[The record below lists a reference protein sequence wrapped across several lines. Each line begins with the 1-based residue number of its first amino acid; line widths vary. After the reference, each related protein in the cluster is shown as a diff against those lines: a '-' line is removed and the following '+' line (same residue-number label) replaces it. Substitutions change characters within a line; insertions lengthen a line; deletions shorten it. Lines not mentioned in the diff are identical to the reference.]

1 MMRIL
6 RFGMVF
12 LVAALIAVGGTSASE
27 SGARLQLEVKEFS
40 LKNGMLF
47 LVVERPATPQVAV
60 RLAIRAGS
68 ALEERGKTGIAHMLE
83 HMMFKGTKNFG
94 STDFQK
100 DAELQGRIDAAY
112 DRVKAEQAKRNP
124 DLQVIRENLAEMEQL
139 RLEAQKLYIPQVFSS
154 QLGKNGAVGV
164 NAFTSQDQT
173 QYVASVP
180 SDMIEQWFAIISE
193 QLFEPSWREFY
204 VEKEVVQRE
213 WAFRYINNP
222 EGAAWLDLN
231 ATAYTAH
238 PYRNPVIGWKSD
250 MEGFSTRDAMEF
262 HSKYYHPA
270 NAVCVLAGDVTLA
283 DARRLAERYF
293 ERYPTGPRAPES
305 VTAEPPQQGPRK
317 SVRFLEG
324 ARTPVVRIGFHGARI
339 NTPDFFALD
348 ALTMVLSQG
357 RSARLTQNI
366 VEQGLAVEAWA
377 GNPDQR
383 YGGMLILGGS
393 PNEPAEL
400 KRPGTADEEK
410 RTAYLAACES
420 VERALLAELEKLKT
434 ELVAPQELE
443 RLKKLNRRD
452 FIDRLRSNESVAGTL
467 ATLEVQAGW
476 RYLNDYLGRME
487 AVTPEDIRRVA
498 REYGRSENQTT
509 SYVIPGGAARGPAE
523 AYAEVRSLSGNAAA
537 ERELY
542 QGPLRNH
549 SIYPTPAGWKHPLS
563 FDRHPHRV
571 DYPEAVQMTIGG
583 AQVFFLPDP
592 ELPII
597 DMTIYLR
604 SGAVDLPDSK
614 AGLTDLLDSTII
626 RGGTESYT
634 PVQLAGLLDDNAI
647 KMGVDIGLEETAVK
661 LSVMSS
667 DWEKGLG
674 ILQEVLTR
682 PRFDAKV
689 FGVAKEQEMANLRRQ
704 GEDAQA
710 VAMRE
715 ALIQHFK
722 DHPYGRDPLAALNT
736 IPAITREDMIRFL
749 STYFVPA
756 NMVVAI
762 SGDIQ
767 LEPVRHTLS
776 RFIAG
781 LPAGEP
787 APRPTAA
794 PLTGPPAVALIHKP
808 GQVQSNVVAI
818 LPGLTRADPEF
829 WKLNLLMSVFG
840 GNDSLMYTRLRDDLG
855 YVYSAGFYQTAK
867 WQAGLL
873 VGVIGCKGDKAGDA
887 ILETVNIMK
896 SLHQGIPGRELEL
909 KRLDTLNSFV
919 FNVDTKAELVQ
930 AYSRYAMR
938 REPLDTLNRIQDA
951 FFTST
956 QDELQ
961 HLARRLLDPRK
972 IQVVV
977 VADKTISV
985 SKADGRTIRLEDDL
999 KALSQ
1004 NLGLSFQEIPLR

>member
-1 MMRIL
+1 MRSIK
-6 RFGMVF
+6 FGTVL
-12 LVAALIAVGGTSASE
+12 LVAALIAAGTSNASE
-27 SGARLQLEVKEFS
+27 TSTQLQLDVKEFT

-83 HMMFKGTKNFG
+83 HMMFKGTRNFG
-94 STDFQK
+94 SSDYQK
-100 DAELQGRIDAAY
+100 DATFQARIDASY
-112 DRVKAEQAKRNP
+112 DGVKAEQAKRSP
-124 DLQVIRENLAEMEQL
+124 EPKVIQEKLAEMEQL
-139 RLEAQKLYIPQVFSS
+139 RLDAQKLYIPQVFSS

-173 QYVASVP
+173 QYTASVP
-180 SDMIEQWFAIISE
+180 SDMIEQWFSIISE

-213 WAFRYINNP
+213 WAFRYVNNP

-250 MEGFSTRDAMEF
+250 MERYSTRDAMEF
-262 HSKYYHPA
+262 HSKYYNPA

-283 DARRLAERYF
+283 EVRRLAEMYF
-293 ERYPTGPRAPES
+293 KRYPTGERAPET

-324 ARTPVVRIGFHGARI
+324 ARTPVVRVGFHGARI

-357 RSARLTQNI
+357 RSARMTQNI

-377 GNPDQR
+377 GNPDNR
-383 YGGMLILGGS
+383 YGGMLVLGGS
-393 PNEPAEL
+393 PNEPDQL
-400 KRPGTADEEK
+400 KRPGGAEEEK
-410 RTAYLAACES
+410 RAAYLAACES
-420 VERALLAELEKLKT
+420 LEKVLLAELEKLKT

-476 RYLNDYLGRME
+476 RYLNDYLRNMD

-498 REYGRSENQTT
+498 RQVGRPENKTT
-509 SYVIPGGAARGPAE
+509 SFVIPGAALNRPPE
-523 AYAEVRSLSGNAAA
+523 AYAEVRSISGSAAA
-537 ERELY
+537 GRELY
-542 QGPLRNH
+542 KGSLQNQ

-563 FDRHPHRV
+563 FARHPHRV
-571 DYPEAVQMTIGG
+571 DYPEAVQMAIGG
-583 AQVFFLPDP
+583 AKVFFLPDP
-592 ELPII
+592 ELPLI
-597 DMTIYLR
+597 DMTIYVKA
-604 SGAVDLPDSK
+604 GAVDLQDSE
-614 AGLTDLLDSTII
+614 AGLTDLLDGTII
-626 RGGTESYT
+626 RGGTKSRS
-634 PVQLAGLLDDNAI
+634 PVELAILLDDNAI
-647 KMGVDIGLEETAVK
+647 KMGVDIGLEETAIK

-674 ILQEVLTR
+674 ILQEVLTQ

-689 FGVAKEQEMANLRRQ
+689 LEVAKEQELANLGRQ

-715 ALIQHFK
+715 SMIWHFK
-722 DHPYGRDPLAALNT
+722 GHPYGRDPLAAT
-736 IPAITREDMIRFL
+736 QVIPTITRDALRRFL
-749 STYFVPA
+749 SAHFVPA
-756 NMVVAI
+756 HMVVAV

-767 LEPVRHTLS
+767 PGQVRESLG
-776 RFIAG
+776 RFVSG
-781 LPAGEP
+781 LPAGA
-787 APRPTAA
+787 APQRRLAQPTPTA
-794 PLTGPPAVALIHKP
+794 PVLTLIHKP
-808 GQVQSNVVAI
+808 GQVQSSVVAI
-818 LPGLTRADPEF
+818 LPGITRGDPRY
-829 WKLNLLMSVFG
+829 WKTNLLMSVFG
-840 GNDSLMYTRLRDDLG
+840 GSDSLMYTRLRDDLG

-873 VGVIGCKGDKAGDA
+873 VGIIGCKGDKAGDA
-887 ILETVNIMK
+887 IRETVNIMK

-919 FNVDTKAELVQ
+919 FNVDTQAELVQ

-938 REPLDTLNRIQDA
+938 EEPLDTLGRIQDSYVA
-951 FFTST
+951 ATGE
-956 QDELQ
+956 ELQ
-961 HLARRLLDPRK
+961 GLALQLLDPRE
-972 IQVVV
+972 IQIHV
-977 VADKTISV
+977 VADKTIPV
-985 SKADGRTIRLEDDL
+985 KQPDGTTRSLEEDL
-999 KALSQ
+999 KATARA
-1004 NLGLSFQEIPLR
+1004 LGIPFREIELR

>member
-1 MMRIL
+1 MRFIK
-6 RFGMVF
+6 FGMVV
-12 LVAALIAVGGTSASE
+12 LVAGLIGAGTLNASE
-27 SGARLQLEVKEFS
+27 ASTKLQLDVKEFT

-94 STDFQK
+94 SSDYQK
-100 DAELQGRIDAAY
+100 DAKLQARIDAAY
-112 DRVKAEQAKRNP
+112 DGVKAEQAKRSP
-124 DLQVIRENLAEMEQL
+124 DPKVIQEKLAEMEQL
-139 RLEAQKLYIPQVFSS
+139 RMEAQKLYIPQVFSS
-154 QLGKNGAVGV
+154 QLGKNGAVGI

-173 QYVASVP
+173 QYTASVP
-180 SDMIEQWFAIISE
+180 SDMVEQWFSIISE

-213 WAFRYINNP
+213 WAFRYVNNP

-250 MEGFSTRDAMEF
+250 MERYSTRDAKEY
-262 HSKYYHPA
+262 HSTYYNPA

-283 DARRLAERYF
+283 EARRLAEIYF
-293 ERYPTGPRAPES
+293 ERYPAGQRAPET

-324 ARTPVVRIGFHGARI
+324 ARTPVVRVGFHGARI

-357 RSARLTQNI
+357 RSARMTQNI

-383 YGGMLILGGS
+383 YGGMLVLGGS
-393 PNEPAEL
+393 PNEPEAL
-400 KRPGTADEEK
+400 KRPGVAEDEK
-410 RTAYLAACES
+410 RAAYLAACE
-420 VERALLAELEKLKT
+420 ALEGVLLSELEKLKA
-434 ELVAPQELE
+434 EGVAPQELE

-467 ATLEVQAGW
+467 ATIEVQAGW
-476 RYLNDYLGRME
+476 RYINDYLRNMD

-498 REYGRSENQTT
+498 RQYVRPENKTT
-509 SYVIPGGAARGPAE
+509 AFVIPGGAASRPPE
-523 AYAEVRSLSGNAAA
+523 AYAEVRSISGSAAA
-537 ERELY
+537 GRELY
-542 QGPLRNH
+542 KGSLQNH
-549 SIYPTPAGWKHPLS
+549 STHSTPAGWKHPLS
-563 FDRHPHRV
+563 FARHPHRV
-571 DYPEAVQMTIGG
+571 DYPEAVQMAIGG
-583 AQVFFLPDP
+583 ARAFFLADH
-592 ELPII
+592 ELPLI
-597 DMTIYLR
+597 DMTIYVKA
-604 SGAVDLPDSK
+604 GAVDLQESQ
-614 AGLTDLLDSTII
+614 AGLADLLEGTII
-626 RGGTESYT
+626 RGGTESRS
-634 PVQLAGLLDDNAI
+634 PVELAMLLDDNAI
-647 KMGVDIGLEETAVK
+647 KLGVDIGLEETAIK

-667 DWEKGLG
+667 DWERGLG
-674 ILQEVLTR
+674 VLQEVLTR

-689 FGVAKEQEMANLRRQ
+689 LEVAKEQEMANLGRQ

-715 ALIQHFK
+715 SMIWHFK
-722 DHPYGRDPLAALNT
+722 GHPYGRDPLAAT
-736 IPAITREDMIRFL
+736 RVIPAITRDDLRRFL
-749 STYFVPA
+749 SSHFVPA
-756 NMVVAI
+756 NMVVAV

-767 LEPVRHTLS
+767 LGQARESLG
-776 RFIAG
+776 RFISG
-781 LPAGEP
+781 LTTE
-787 APRPTAA
+787 AA
-794 PLTGPPAVALIHKP
+794 PQRHLAKPSPTPPVVTLIHKP
-808 GQVQSNVVAI
+808 GQVQSNVVAM
-818 LPGLTRADPEF
+818 LPGITRADPRY
-829 WKLNLLMSVFG
+829 WKTNLLMSVFG
-840 GNDSLMYTRLRDDLG
+840 GSDSLMYTRLRDDLG

-873 VGVIGCKGDKAGDA
+873 VGIIGCKGDKAGEA

-896 SLHQGIPGRELEL
+896 SLQQGIPGRELEL

-938 REPLDTLNRIQDA
+938 QEPLDTLGRIQDSYFA
-951 FFTST
+951 ATGE
-956 QDELQ
+956 ELKGLSRQ
-961 HLARRLLDPRK
+961 LLDPRE
-972 IQVVV
+972 IQIHV
-977 VADKTISV
+977 VADKTTPV
-985 SKADGRTIRLEDDL
+985 KKADGRTLTLEEDL
-999 KALSQ
+999 KAMAQ
-1004 NLGLSFQEIPLR
+1004 TLGLPFREIELR